1 MSSKNDTKR
10 FLVIGSN
17 SFSGSHFVK
26 GLIEKGFKVW
36 GLSRS
41 KEPNKVF
48 LPYFWDAQKLYK
60 IKDKC
65 EQFNFRSLD
74 LNKDIKEII
83 NFIDD
88 IQPEYI
94 VNFAAQGMVAES
106 WKNPVHWYKTNIIS
120 QFPKNGSVGQTTML
134 IRFVSKF
141 CVEPRS
147 PFSNI
152 FHHDPKPI

>member
-1 MSSKNDTKR
+1 MFSENDPKR

-48 LPYFWDAQKLYK
+48 LPYYW
-60 IKDKC
+60 KDQNSYFFKDTC
-65 EQFNFRSLD
+65 AGFKFKSLD
-74 LNKDIKEII
+74 LNQDIKEIT
-83 NFIDD
+83 NLIDE
-88 IQPEYI
+88 IEPEYI

-106 WKNPVHWYKTNIIS
+106 WENPVHWYKTNI
-120 QFPKNGSVGQTTML
+120 
-134 IRFVSKF
+134 VSH
-141 CVEPRS
+141 VS
-147 PFSNI
+147 L
-152 FHHDPKPI
+152 HD